1 MSENLPS
8 NGRAAASCMIAAM
21 FVVGC
26 IDNFIVFIAETVSIW
41 QFQALR
47 AAIALPLI
55 LGLSAFGA
63 GSILPKRFWAVLLR
77 SLFLTISMLFYF
89 GSLAFMPMAQALAG
103 LFTSP
108 IFVLLITALVLGE
121 KIGPIRVIAV
131 SLGFLGILLVLNK
144 GLIDLNIISFLPVLG
159 GVFYALAAV
168 ATRQLCEGESTLSLL
183 TMLLVLQFLFG
194 LGALIYL
201 GMEGGDVAPGAD
213 GFLTRPWTW
222 SLAAALPWIIIQA
235 VGSILGIGLIFR
247 AYQIGQA
254 SYVAVFEYS
263 AFIFGPF
270 FAWLFIGQQIQLL
283 QVAGIA
289 CIAAAGV
296 LIARRTL

>member
-1 MSENLPS
+1 
-8 NGRAAASCMIAAM
+8 
-21 FVVGC
+21 
-26 IDNFIVFIAETVSIW
+26 
-41 QFQALR
+41 
-47 AAIALPLI
+47 
-55 LGLSAFGA
+55 
-63 GSILPKRFWAVLLR
+63 
-77 SLFLTISMLFYF
+77 
-89 GSLAFMPMAQALAG
+89 MAQALAG

-108 IFVLLITALVLGE
+108 IFVLLITAFALGE

-131 SLGFLGILLVLNK
+131 SLGFLGILLVLNE
-144 GLIDLNIISFLPVLG
+144 GLIDLNIISFLPVFG
-159 GVFYALAAV
+159 GVFYAFAAV

-201 GMEGGDVAPGAD
+201 GMAGGDVAPGAD

-235 VGSILGIGLIFR
+235 VGSILGIGLIFK